1 MKFSEKGAGGGGQRP
16 FENFPEIRPFSG
28 RQASLRSP
36 QPLQHAA
43 SRRTSECKRK
53 QGRLGRGYTPTVL
66 IETGVTNETTGITK
80 R

>member
-1 MKFSEKGAGGGGQRP
+1 MLQCSWGKIQTQLFFLFCLS
-16 FENFPEIRPFSG
+16 F
-28 RQASLRSP
+28 LRSP

-66 IETGVTNETTGITK
+66 IETGVTNETTGIKK